1 VTKTAKIAWS
11 IATLG
16 VLVATAS
23 ISVAIYCA
31 ISFQRGTKLWNE
43 GVAAASRGD
52 FNTAISKYDAA
63 LRTRLGDSSAGIVY
77 SNRGLAYNSKD
88 LLDSAVSD
96 FTKALRLHPGLA
108 EAYIGRSFAYIRQ
121 GQIDKALGDTDA
133 AIQLNPNSRDGYQNR
148 AIVFLWK
155 KEFDRAI
162 SDLSEA
168 IRCDPANADLYARRG
183 SAFAAKGDYDAAMA
197 SCESAIRLAPK
208 SVEAYLGR
216 AAVWEQQNRWYEAI
230 NDYDTAYQLAPDTE
244 KPKVASILAAARARA
259 DTFPKT
265 QRGLE
270 SYVSEKRAF
279 ELLNQGLKASSQQKY
294 AEAIRFYSDAL
305 EAGPDLHNRAVILCN
320 RGTSFGLINQRD
332 KSERDYDE
340 AIRLNPTFV
349 EAYYN
354 RGVNERELKQFN
366 KAISDFSEA
375 IRLNP
380 RYARAYLDRGS
391 IYMRQR
397 KFKQAN
403 KDYNAAL
410 AEIDQF
416 EPEMRHDLLN
426 SIAWLRATS
435 PEQSFRDGKQAVN
448 DATRACNLTE
458 WKNWAYLDTLAA
470 ACAEAGDFG
479 NALKFQSQA
488 IELSPTASVDQQSG
502 MHKRHEHYRKKK
514 PYRE

>member
-1 VTKTAKIAWS
+1 MTKTAKIAWS

-23 ISVAIYCA
+23 ISFAIYCA

-52 FNTAISKYDAA
+52 FDTAISKYDAA

-77 SNRGLAYNSKD
+77 SNRGLAYNSKK

-96 FTKALRLHPGLA
+96 FTKALRLHPGLV

-133 AIQLNPNSRDGYQNR
+133 AIQLNPNSRDAYQNR

-183 SAFAAKGDYDAAMA
+183 NAFAAKGDYDAAMA

-230 NDYDTAYQLAPDTE
+230 NDYDTAYQLAPDAG
-244 KPKVASILAAARARA
+244 KAKVASILQAARARA
-259 DTFPKT
+259 DAFPKT
-265 QRGLE
+265 QRRLE
-270 SYVSEKRAF
+270 SYASEKRAF
-279 ELLNQGLKASSQQKY
+279 DLLNQGIKAQSQRKY
-294 AEAIRFYSDAL
+294 DEAIRLYSEAL
-305 EAGPDLHNRAVILCN
+305 AAGPGLHNRAVILSN
-320 RGTSFGLINQRD
+320 RGTAFAFLKQRE
-332 KSERDYDE
+332 KSTRDYDE
-340 AIRLNPTFV
+340 AIRLNPVFV

-354 RGVNERELKQFN
+354 RGINHRELKQFD
-366 KAISDFSEA
+366 KAIADFSET

-380 RYARAYLDRGS
+380 RYARAYLHRGS
-391 IYMRQR
+391 IYLRQR
-397 KFKQAN
+397 KFEQAN
-403 KDYNAAL
+403 KDYNAVV
-410 AEIDQF
+410 AEIDQL
-416 EPEMRHDLLN
+416 EPEIRHSLLN
-426 SIAWLRATS
+426 DIAWLRATF
-435 PEQSFRDGKQAVN
+435 PQQSLRDGKQALSE
-448 DATRACNLTE
+448 ATQACELTE
-458 WKNWAYLDTLAA
+458 WKNGAYLDTLAA
-470 ACAEAGDFG
+470 AYAEAGDFE
-479 NALKFQSQA
+479 NAVKFQAHA
-488 IELSPTASVDQQSG
+488 IELSAASTDQQAG
-502 MHKRHEHYRKKK
+502 IRKRLELYRKKK

>member
-1 VTKTAKIAWS
+1 MTKTAKIAWS

-16 VLVATAS
+16 VLVATTS
-23 ISVAIYCA
+23 ISFAIYCA

-77 SNRGLAYNSKD
+77 SNRGLAYNSKN

-96 FTKALRLHPGLA
+96 FTKALRLHPGLV

-133 AIQLNPNSRDGYQNR
+133 AIQLNPNSRDAYQNR

-183 SAFAAKGDYDAAMA
+183 NAFAAKGDYDAAMA

-208 SVEAYLGR
+208 SVEAYLRR

-230 NDYDTAYQLAPDTE
+230 NDYDTAYQLAPDAE
-244 KPKVASILAAARARA
+244 KAKVASILEAARARA
-259 DTFPKT
+259 DAFPKT

-270 SYVSEKRAF
+270 SYVNEKRAF
-279 ELLNQGLKASSQQKY
+279 ELLNQGITAQSQRKY
-294 AEAIRFYSDAL
+294 DEAIRLYSEAL
-305 EAGPDLHNRAVILCN
+305 AAGPGLHNRAVILSN
-320 RGTSFGLINQRD
+320 RGTTFAFLKQRE
-332 KSERDYDE
+332 KSTRDYDE
-340 AIRLNPTFV
+340 AIRLNPVFV

-354 RGVNERELKQFN
+354 RGINHRELKQFD
-366 KAISDFSEA
+366 KAIADFSET
-375 IRLNP
+375 IRLNR
-380 RYARAYLDRGS
+380 RYARAYLQRGS
-391 IYMRQR
+391 IYLRQR

-403 KDYNAAL
+403 KDYNAVV
-410 AEIDQF
+410 AEIDQL
-416 EPEMRHDLLN
+416 EPEIRHSVLN
-426 SIAWLRATS
+426 SIAWLRATFLERS
-435 PEQSFRDGKQAVN
+435 LRDGKQAVSE
-448 DATRACNLTE
+448 ATRACELTE
-458 WKNWAYLDTLAA
+458 WKNQAYLDTLAA
-470 ACAEAGDFG
+470 AYAEAGDFE
-479 NALKFQSQA
+479 NAVKFQSQA
-488 IELSPTASVDQQSG
+488 IEPSAASGDQQAG
-502 MHKRHEHYRKKK
+502 MRKRLELYRKKK